1 VVKVDRFLPRGAWW
15 RKITLIGS
23 NPAAVTNL
31 NNTPTVSSNNN
42 INNSIMSHT
51 EEQLNDF
58 AAAVTTAVKWLH
70 ENGNPHMKIIID
82 QSGAVLLSDEMGVPF
97 SPPD

>member
-1 VVKVDRFLPRGAWW
+1 
-15 RKITLIGS
+15 
-23 NPAAVTNL
+23 
-31 NNTPTVSSNNN
+31 
-42 INNSIMSHT
+42 MSHT